1 MTIKEIKGSDLY
13 QFTEIKDNQT
23 GLDEKAPAS

>member
-1 MTIKEIKGSDLY
+1 MTIKETKGSDLY